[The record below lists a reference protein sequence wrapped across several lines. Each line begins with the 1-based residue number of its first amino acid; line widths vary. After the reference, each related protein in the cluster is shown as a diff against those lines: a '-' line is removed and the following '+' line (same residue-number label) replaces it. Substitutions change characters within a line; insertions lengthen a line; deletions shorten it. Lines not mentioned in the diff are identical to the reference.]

1 MLVSLSI
8 PCRQS
13 ANEKS
18 DAAPDTAIMDRMPVA
33 RSNVFICLYINVSV
47 AFCDN
52 SVCYRY
58 IRLAKSTINCISV
71 NAMTNLLLYGVTVL
85 IWGSTWFA
93 IEFQLGTVAIEV
105 SLAYRYLIAAA
116 LMFAW
121 CGMRRLP
128 LHFDGVTHRYFLL
141 MGCFLFGLNYL
152 AAYAAQIYITS
163 ALNAIGFSAMLWMNI
178 VNARVFL
185 GRRIARRTYIG
196 AILGI
201 VGIFILF
208 WPEIQDVSWSD
219 RVLIGAMISL
229 SGAYIASIG
238 NIVSH
243 AAQQKKIPVMQSNA
257 WGMLYGGLLNSAA
270 ALVQGKSFAFD
281 TSPGYVISLLFLSVF
296 GSVVA
301 FGCYLTLLGRIGVE
315 RAGYAVVM
323 FPMVAVVLS
332 ALFEGLEL
340 ELHIYVGVGLA
351 LAGNVA
357 ILGAGPLLQLN
368 GWRQRLFSQGR

>member
-1 MLVSLSI
+1 
-8 PCRQS
+8 
-13 ANEKS
+13 
-18 DAAPDTAIMDRMPVA
+18 
-33 RSNVFICLYINVSV
+33 
-47 AFCDN
+47 
-52 SVCYRY
+52 
-58 IRLAKSTINCISV
+58 
-71 NAMTNLLLYGVTVL
+71 MTNLLLYGVTVL

-93 IEFQLGTVAIEV
+93 IEFQLGDVAIEV

-121 CGMRRLP
+121 CGMRRLS
-128 LHFDGVTHRYFLL
+128 LRFDSAAHRYFLL

-185 GRRIARRTYIG
+185 GRRVARRTYVG

-201 VGIFILF
+201 VGIIVLF
-208 WPEIQDVSWSD
+208 RPEIQVVSWSD
-219 RVLIGAMISL
+219 RVLIGALISL

-243 AAQQKKIPVMQSNA
+243 SAQQKKIPVMQSNA
-257 WGMLYGGLLNSAA
+257 WGMLYGGLLNLAA
-270 ALVQGKSFAFD
+270 ALAQGKSLTFD
-281 TSPGYVISLLFLSVF
+281 TSPDYVISLLFLSVF

-340 ELHIYVGVGLA
+340 ELHIYAGVGLA

-357 ILGAGPLLQLN
+357 ILGTGPLLRLK
-368 GWRQRLFSQGR
+368 GWRQRLFSRGR